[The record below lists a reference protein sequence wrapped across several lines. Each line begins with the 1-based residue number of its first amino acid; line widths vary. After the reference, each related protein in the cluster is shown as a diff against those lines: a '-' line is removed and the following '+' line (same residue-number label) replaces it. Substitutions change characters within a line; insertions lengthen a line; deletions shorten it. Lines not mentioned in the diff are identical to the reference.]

1 VTNLD
6 HGKFSRA
13 TTLFHSLLAIT
24 VFVLFF
30 TGYSVAFH
38 TELWWLLELMGG
50 TRGVLAV
57 HRIAGFAL
65 IVLTGAWVPY
75 VLLRPSSRS
84 NFADVLPTIPDD
96 ITAFVQDVKFALGWA
111 DERHS
116 AARQFAGYKAEET
129 PLVSYVGK
137 GVIWIFTVEL
147 ILLMITGLL
156 VWRKPALIDYFNSQ
170 STAMAF
176 VAFHGLLGVIML
188 MGVMFHIFEHGFH
201 PAFYP
206 VEMKAFLPK
215 DRTPNFHGDPDDYDT
230 TGIERLRLKPS
241 WRWATNVFAVL
252 TIVGITSVLLA
263 SMEYG
268 GYPVPESLQFNEGSL
283 LRTVGINA
291 GILVLLIGF
300 LLSMY
305 GNVLRARYLR
315 QRRESEESRR
325 PATDGGGSDRRER
338 DPHRAGDRSDG
349 GEASSE
355 GTEVPRAAR
364 AAAPREDDASRGT
377 SAANGSDCGAE
388 VDE

>member
-13 TTLFHSLLAIT
+13 TTLFHSLLATT

-30 TGYSVAFH
+30 TGYSVAFND
-38 TELWWLLELMGG
+38 ELWWLLSLMGG

-65 IVLTGAWVPY
+65 IVLTGVWVPY
-75 VLLRPSSRS
+75 MLLRPSSRS
-84 NFADVLPTIPDD
+84 NFGAILPAIPDD
-96 ITAFVQDVKFALGWA
+96 VAAFVQDVKFALGWA
-111 DERHS
+111 DERHE

-176 VAFHGLLGVIML
+176 VAFHGLLGVIMM
-188 MGVMFHIFEHGFH
+188 MGVMFHTFEHGFH

-215 DRTPNFHGDPDDYDT
+215 DETPNFHGDPDDYET
-230 TGIERLRLKPS
+230 TGIERLRVTPS
-241 WRWATNVFAVL
+241 WRWATNLFGVL
-252 TIVGITSVLLA
+252 TVVGIASVLLA
-263 SMEYG
+263 SMQYG
-268 GYPVPESLQFNEGSL
+268 GYPVPDLLQFNEGSL
-283 LRTVGINA
+283 LRTIGINA
-291 GILVLLIGF
+291 GILVLLVGF

-315 QRRESEESRR
+315 QRREAEGSRTT
-325 PATDGGGSDRRER
+325 ATDGGERER
-338 DPHRAGDRSDG
+338 SERVPRGAGDRSQG

-355 GTEVPRAAR
+355 GPPVPRAAR
-364 AAAPREDDASRGT
+364 AATPREDDASRDT
-377 SAANGSDCGAE
+377 SDANASDGGAE